1 MLSYGDHLTHRR
13 FMVSTGIGM
22 DAMVCQDILHSKT
35 KRGLSKVG
43 LGKLSY
49 MLVGAKRIL
58 FTRPVKGYLVL
69 DGAQKV
75 EFNHIYFVAVH
86 NHPYEGGGFRFA
98 PGADPGDGRLN
109 VCVIHSASRLRV
121 LKLLISALFGMTK
134 KKKNRIRCY
143 TCQEVEIHMDQPMAV
158 HADGEDCLCQQDIHV
173 RCIPQKLRMIV

>member
-121 LKLLISALFGMTK
+121 LKLLISALVCMSK
-134 KKKNRIRCY
+134 KKKNRTDVI
-143 TCQEVEIHMDQPMAV
+143 P
-158 HADGEDCLCQQDIHV
+158 V
-173 RCIPQKLRMIV
+173 RKWRSIWISLWQSMRTERIVCVSRISMCGVYRRSSV